1 MLQFIWVASLLLCG
15 IAFAVTFVLAALR
28 YVGDRSQSGDAF
40 ARKRLFTALV
50 RFTEDDD
57 KAALQRVLAETPP
70 RVVAN
75 AGFEFT
81 GLLRGEDEA
90 RVERAFGDADLGV
103 YVRRRL
109 RKGDEAERI
118 YCAEMLTAFPGRQT
132 VRSLT
137 ATLDD
142 PSREVRIAAALALV
156 RLGAAPPIGTLLDRI
171 GMRGQRSRRLVELF
185 RALGETGTDE
195 LRTFISNRAG
205 APFLRAAAIEAL
217 AAVSDYGLIALFE
230 ELAGDPSSEVAAAS
244 IRALGRHGR
253 PESAGA
259 VVQEL
264 RRADWEVRSEAAEA
278 VGRLG
283 LSEAMDELA
292 MLLGDDEWVVRYAA
306 GKALQDFGVEG
317 RRLLEH
323 AAAGTSSRGQ
333 RTASMIL
340 AEDQAA

>member
-1 MLQFIWVASLLLCG
+1 MLQFIWIVSLLLCG

-28 YVGDRSQSGDAF
+28 YLDDRRQSGDTI
-40 ARKRLFTALV
+40 ARKRLFTALI

-57 KAALQRVLAETPP
+57 KPALQRVLAETPP
-70 RVVAN
+70 RVIAN

-90 RVERAFGDADLGV
+90 RVEQAFGDADLGV

-109 RKGDEAERI
+109 RRGDEAERI
-118 YCAEMLTAFPGRQT
+118 YCTEMLTAFPGRQT

-137 ATLDD
+137 TALDD
-142 PSREVRIAAALALV
+142 PSREVRIASALALV
-156 RLGAAPPIGTLLDRI
+156 RLGVAPSIGTLLDRI
-171 GMRGQRSRRLVELF
+171 GVQGQRSRRLVDLF
-185 RALGETGTDE
+185 RALGETGTE
-195 LRTFISNRAG
+195 EIRTFISNGVG

-217 AAVSDYGLIALFE
+217 STVSDYRLIALFE
-230 ELAGDPSSEVAAAS
+230 DLASDPSSEVAAAS

-259 VVQEL
+259 VIRGL
-264 RRADWEVRSEAAEA
+264 RRADWQVRSEAAEA

-283 LSEAMDELA
+283 LSQAIDELA
-292 MLLGDDEWVVRYAA
+292 ELLGDEEWVVRYAA
-306 GKALQDFGVEG
+306 GKALRNFGAEG
-317 RRLLEH
+317 RRVLEH
-323 AAAGTSSRGQ
+323 AAVSQSSRGQ